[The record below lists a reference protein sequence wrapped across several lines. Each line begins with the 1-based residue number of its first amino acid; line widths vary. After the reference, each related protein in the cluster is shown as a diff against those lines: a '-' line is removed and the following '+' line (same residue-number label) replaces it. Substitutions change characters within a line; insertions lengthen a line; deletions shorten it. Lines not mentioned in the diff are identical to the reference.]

1 MKKDKI
7 YENEIWKANSENQ
20 FWKWKITDKTC
31 EKNQFRTTSSVIE
44 TWILKHVLKTVRNI
58 EIQNEKF
65 SDNCEICTCAQKM
78 KVQSHEAVK
87 SVSELAKRLHIDFWR
102 SYWQEDIKKSWY
114 ILMMTDDCIKHEWI
128 FIIKNWSFEI
138 LIEILKFLIKQIK
151 HESD

>member
-58 EIQNEKF
+58 EIQNELLK
-65 SDNCEICTCAQKM
+65 DCEICMYAQKT
-78 KVQSHEAVK
+78 KIQNHETVK
-87 SVSELAKRLHIDFWR
+87 LINKSAKRLHIDFWS
-102 SYWQEDIKKSWY
+102 SYWHDSVN
-114 ILMMTDDCIKHEWI
+114 D
-128 FIIKNWSFEI
+128 S
-138 LIEILKFLIKQIK
+138 
-151 HESD
+151 